1 MFNSYQL
8 AIYRIIP
15 KLTTIN
21 NKITIEGKRFEDTTA
36 IVEWCRNVKDDE
48 ARAQR
53 LKAVRDLVLKQH
65 EILED
70 FAAEF
75 MQHIQ
80 HDPQFSTVAR
90 HEPEWQNFTTIAF
103 NAQQRQERNSLDL
116 KQTESFPT
124 KTVER
129 L

>member
-8 AIYRIIP
+8 AMYRIAL
-15 KLTTIN
+15 KLTVIN
-21 NKITIEGKRFEDTTA
+21 NEIAIEGKRFEDTAA
-36 IVEWCRNVKDDE
+36 IVEWCRDVKDDD

-53 LKAVRDLVLKQH
+53 LKAVRDLVLKQQ

-90 HEPEWQNFTTIAF
+90 HEPEWQDFTTIAF
-103 NAQQRQERNSLDL
+103 NASKGRREI
-116 KQTESFPT
+116 P
-124 KTVER
+124 
-129 L
+129 

>member
-1 MFNSYQL
+1 MYCIAS
-8 AIYRIIP
+8 
-15 KLTTIN
+15 KLKVIN
-21 NKITIEGKRFEDTTA
+21 NEIAIEGKQFEDTAA
-36 IVEWCRNVKDDE
+36 IVEWCRDVKDDE
-48 ARAQR
+48 AWAQR
-53 LKAVRDLVLKQH
+53 LKAVRDLVLKQQ

-80 HDPQFSTVAR
+80 YDPQFSTVAR
-90 HEPEWQNFTTIAF
+90 HEPEWQDFTTIAS

-124 KTVER
+124 KTVEW